1 MDDLF
6 IDNLAVI
13 HRAKD
18 SAGHGLPRAQAACL
32 SAQGLY
38 IDTCLRQLV
47 IIDAAAADPPPRL
60 SDPEL
65 QWFRNCDAYSFLLQ
79 TATGLNSSIPG
90 ETNILGQFQHAWR
103 SWRTRTSSGQARKLD
118 AIMQLLF
125 RDSRDIRQQ
134 YLQGIGGNS
143 YGSLV
148 RKLLAPDADARILF
162 VGAGKLAHSMHPL
175 FAAYEVA
182 FWNHRATDSSGN
194 HNQHTFASDAPHLA
208 VGWATHI
215 VLTTPADT
223 ETDTLWSQ
231 LINDAQT
238 VVHMGRRRAEPG
250 TWSDVAMTDR
260 YYDLDDV
267 FELRSRQ
274 SSVRSLQILRARK
287 ACEQIA
293 RNRIGDSPLAEP
305 RKATA

>member
-1 MDDLF
+1 MDDLR
-6 IDNLAVI
+6 IDNLTVI

-18 SAGHGLPRAQAACL
+18 AAGHGLPRAQSTYL

-47 IIDAAAADPPPRL
+47 IMDAAAADSPLRL

-65 QWFRNCDAYSFLLQ
+65 QWFSNGDAYSFLLQ

-103 SWRTRTSSGQARKLD
+103 GWRTRTSSEQARKLD
-118 AIMQLLF
+118 TIMQLLF
-125 RDSRDIRQQ
+125 RDSRDIRQR

-148 RKLLAPDADARILF
+148 RKLLAPGADARILF
-162 VGAGKLAHSMHPL
+162 IGAGKLAHSMHPL
-175 FAAYEVA
+175 FDAYQVA
-182 FWNHRATDSSGN
+182 FWNHRATDACENNS
-194 HNQHTFASDAPHLA
+194 TRMFASDLPHLA
-208 VGWATHI
+208 VEWATHI
-215 VLTTPADT
+215 VLTTPADAD
-223 ETDTLWSQ
+223 TDTLWSQ
-231 LINDAQT
+231 LINDAHT

-250 TWSDVAMTDR
+250 TWADFAMTDR

-293 RNRIGDSPLAEP
+293 RNRVGDSPLAAP